1 MAEISPDHF
10 RDPQRSLESWG
21 TDFEDFLESQK
32 DWLLEEI
39 SDPDSLEVEMFSIS
53 KVASA
58 MGIDISELEEDVES
72 RVQELRN
79 DYEPDEDE
87 LSDLYDDDEAEN
99 EAEAETEID
108 ALFQSL
114 RITN

>member
-1 MAEISPDHF
+1 M
-10 RDPQRSLESWG
+10 R
-21 TDFEDFLESQK
+21 DFLESQK

-39 SDPDSLEVEMFSIS
+39 SYPDSLEVEMFSIS

-79 DYEPDEDE
+79 DYEPDEDQ
-87 LSDLYDDDEAEN
+87 LSDLYHDDEEAEN
-99 EAEAETEID
+99 EDEAETEID

>member
-1 MAEISPDHF
+1 
-10 RDPQRSLESWG
+10 
-21 TDFEDFLESQK
+21 
-32 DWLLEEI
+32 
-39 SDPDSLEVEMFSIS
+39 
-53 KVASA
+53 

-87 LSDLYDDDEAEN
+87 SSDLYYDDEEN
-99 EAEAETEID
+99 EDEDETEID

-114 RITN
+114 RATQLNC